1 MRLIGG
7 VKFAVCS
14 LLARISFQMD
24 LPGET
29 CMKLTSED
37 KVQLFGIMNAI
48 IKMRKLVPGHFQLND
63 SKMGSK
69 DDFKSIKG

>member
-14 LLARISFQMD
+14 LLPRIPFQMD

-37 KVQLFGIMNAI
+37 RVQLSGIMNAI
-48 IKMRKLVPGHFQLND
+48 IKMRKGAPGHFQFND

-69 DDFKSIKG
+69 II